1 MFGRYPFN
9 PFDRTARRMIDQIS
23 GGNRRPKAG
32 FGGAEQSIVDQ
43 GNTMRVVLDVS
54 GVDKSDI
61 NLSVTEKMDRQI
73 LQVDI
78 EQENENS
85 SRKIRQAIA
94 LRAPVD
100 EELATAEHNNGI
112 LTVEFPIV
120 DSTDAG
126 TSIEIK

>member
-9 PFDRTARRMIDQIS
+9 PFDSTARRMIDQIS
-23 GGNRRPKAG
+23 GKDRRPKAG
-32 FGGAEQSIVDQ
+32 FGGVEQSIVDE
-43 GNTMRVVLDVS
+43 GDTLRVVLDVS

-61 NLSVTEKMDRQI
+61 DLSVTEKMDRQI

-78 EQENENS
+78 EQETENS
-85 SRKIRQAIA
+85 SRKSRQAMA
-94 LRAPVD
+94 LRAPVN

-120 DSTDAG
+120 DSTDTG